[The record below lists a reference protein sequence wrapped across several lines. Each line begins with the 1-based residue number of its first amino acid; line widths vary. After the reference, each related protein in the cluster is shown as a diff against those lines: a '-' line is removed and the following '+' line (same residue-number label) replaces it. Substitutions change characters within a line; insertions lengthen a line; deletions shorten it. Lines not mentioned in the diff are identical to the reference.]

1 MRRARHG
8 VGETQALLELHETSG
23 GHFTFDLTP
32 ELARFDGRLFGGAG
46 LAAAIAALEAET
58 ARNTLWATVQFVGT
72 AEVGDPIDCHV
83 EVLAA
88 GHNTTQARVTA
99 TTGDRIVFLALGSTA
114 RTRDDAF
121 GAALGSMPS
130 LPGPDE
136 CAPWEPA
143 FPVPAETVTARGP
156 FATAEFRVATGADGS
171 GMLWARMKASHQ
183 SRMTVAYLGDF
194 VPSAVL
200 RAAGRNGGGTSLD
213 NSIRFGKAPSPGTD
227 WILIDTE
234 PHLADSGYV
243 HGAARLW
250 SADGQLLAVASQ
262 TAVAKIFD

>member
-1 MRRARHG
+1 M
-8 VGETQALLELHETSG
+8 LELHDGTD
-23 GHFTFDLTP
+23 GHFTFELVP

-46 LAAAIAALEAET
+46 LAAAVAALEAET
-58 ARNTLWATVQFVGT
+58 ERSTLWTTVQFVGT
-72 AEVGDPIDCHV
+72 AEVGDLIDCHV

-121 GAALGSMPS
+121 GAALGSMPNI
-130 LPGPDE
+130 PGPDE
-136 CAPWEPA
+136 CGPWEPA
-143 FPVPAETVTARGP
+143 FPVPAESVAARGP
-156 FATAEFRVATGADGS
+156 FATAEFRLGTDADGS
-171 GMLWARMKASHQ
+171 VMLWARMKECNQ
-183 SRMTVAYLGDF
+183 SRMTIAYLGDF

-200 RAAGRNGGGTSLD
+200 RAAGRSGGGTSLD
-213 NSIRFGKAPSPGTD
+213 NSIRFGKAPPPETE

-250 SADGQLLAVASQ
+250 SADGRLLAVASQ
-262 TAVAKIFD
+262 TAVAKLFD